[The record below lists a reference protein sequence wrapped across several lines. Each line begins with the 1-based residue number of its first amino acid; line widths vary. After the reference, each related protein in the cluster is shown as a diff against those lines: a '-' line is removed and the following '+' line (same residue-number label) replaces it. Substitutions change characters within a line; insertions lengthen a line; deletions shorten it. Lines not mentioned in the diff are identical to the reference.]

1 MAARPRSH
9 KIAVPNLYC
18 KFDKRTGKV
27 YWQYKHPLSGRFHSL
42 GTDEAEAK
50 QVATEANTIIA
61 EQLTRQILSIHE
73 RLARM
78 KGNRTDITVTE
89 WLDKYLVIQDERL
102 KLNELRLNSYK
113 QKAKPLRLFREHCG
127 MQYLK
132 DISALD
138 IAEITDA
145 VKAEGHN
152 RMAQVVRMVLID
164 VFKEAQ
170 HSGHVPPG
178 HNPALATKQPRNKV
192 TRQRLSLEEWKT
204 IYASAERQEPY
215 LQTGMLL
222 ALVTGQRLGDICKM
236 QFKDIWDD
244 MLHVEQE
251 KTGSRLAIP
260 LDLKCEAIGLTLR
273 DVISKCRDAV
283 VSKYLVHFRHTSSQA
298 NRGDQVSTSSLTSTF
313 KKARNKS
320 GLTWGTGTAPTF
332 HEQRSLSER
341 LYREQGVDTQK
352 LLGHK
357 SREMTDKYNDD
368 RGKNRVIK
376 KGFWGR
382 IFRGQQK
389 REPNDSL
396 SHLTQ
401 QLDYMFA
408 IIASPNSEHF
418 SSLAPSIR
426 RSKS

>member
-9 KIAVPNLYC
+9 KISVPNLYC
-18 KFDKRTGKV
+18 KLDKRTGKI

-50 QVATEANTIIA
+50 QVATEANMIIA
-61 EQLTRQILSIHE
+61 EQRTRQILSVND

-78 KGNRTDITVTE
+78 KGRRTDITVTE
-89 WLDKYLVIQDERL
+89 WLDKYMAIQEERL
-102 KLNELRLNSYK
+102 RHNELRPNSFK
-113 QKAKPLRLFREHCG
+113 QKNKPVRLFREHCG
-127 MQYLK
+127 LQHLK
-132 DISALD
+132 DITTLD

-145 VKAEGHN
+145 IKAEGHN
-152 RMAQVVRMVLID
+152 RMAQVVRLVLID

-178 HNPALATKQPRNKV
+178 YNPAQATKQPRNKV
-192 TRQRLSLEEWKT
+192 TRQRLSLDEWKK
-204 IYASAERQEPY
+204 IYTSAEQQEPY
-215 LQTGMLL
+215 LQCGMLL
-222 ALVTGQRLGDICKM
+222 ALITGQRLGDICNM

-260 LDLKCEAIGLTLR
+260 LDLKCDAIGLSLK

-283 VSKYLVHFRHTSSQA
+283 VSKYLVHFRHTSAQA
-298 NRGDQVSTSSLTSTF
+298 TRGDQVSTSSLTTTF
-313 KKARNKS
+313 KKARDKS
-320 GLTWGTGTAPTF
+320 GLNWDKGTAPTF

-357 SREMTDKYNDD
+357 TQKMTDRYNDD
-368 RGKNRVIK
+368 RGKDWVIVSAK
-376 KGFWGR
+376 TG
-382 IFRGQQK
+382 
-389 REPNDSL
+389 S
-396 SHLTQ
+396 
-401 QLDYMFA
+401 
-408 IIASPNSEHF
+408 
-418 SSLAPSIR
+418 
-426 RSKS
+426 

>member
-9 KIAVPNLYC
+9 KISVPNLYC
-18 KFDKRTGKV
+18 KLDKRTGKI

-50 QVATEANTIIA
+50 QVATEANMIIA
-61 EQLTRQILSIHE
+61 EQRTRQILSVND

-78 KGNRTDITVTE
+78 KGKRTDITVTE
-89 WLDKYLVIQDERL
+89 WLDKYMTIQEERL
-102 KLNELRLNSYK
+102 KHNELRPNSFK
-113 QKAKPLRLFREHCG
+113 QKNKPVRLFREHCG
-127 MQYLK
+127 LQHLK
-132 DISALD
+132 DITTLD

-145 VKAEGHN
+145 IKAEGHN
-152 RMAQVVRMVLID
+152 RMAQVVRLVLID

-178 HNPALATKQPRNKV
+178 YNPAQATKQPRNKV
-192 TRQRLSLEEWKT
+192 TRQRLSLDEWKK
-204 IYASAERQEPY
+204 IYTSAEQQEPY
-215 LQTGMLL
+215 LQCGMLL
-222 ALVTGQRLGDICKM
+222 ALITGQRLGDICKM

-260 LDLKCEAIGLTLR
+260 LDLKCDAIDLSLR

-298 NRGDQVSTSSLTSTF
+298 TRGDQVSTSSLTSTF
-313 KKARNKS
+313 KKARDKS
-320 GLTWGTGTAPTF
+320 GLDWDKGTAPTF

-357 SREMTDKYNDD
+357 TQKMTDRYNDD
-368 RGKNRVIK
+368 RGKDWVVVSAK
-376 KGFWGR
+376 TG
-382 IFRGQQK
+382 
-389 REPNDSL
+389 S
-396 SHLTQ
+396 
-401 QLDYMFA
+401 
-408 IIASPNSEHF
+408 
-418 SSLAPSIR
+418 
-426 RSKS
+426 